1 MSEGGLCAQT
11 DPELFFPDKGQRSDK
26 AAAICAACPV
36 IEECRVEVF
45 HVERNLC
52 DREVFG
58 YAAGMTARE
67 RVELRRPAL
76 GVSTGHDDRHS
87 LYS

>member
-1 MSEGGLCAQT
+1 MPEGGLCAQT

-45 HVERNLC
+45 HVERNLY
-52 DREVFG
+52 DHEMFG

-67 RVELRRPAL
+67 RVELRRP
-76 GVSTGHDDRHS
+76 GTGESIRHADRQS